1 MSAPVIR
8 PITADDLPAIVKIND
23 AAYPAVPITGADEMR
38 RLIDHAAYAVAVDAE
53 GDVVGFLLAMEPGR
67 DYDSENYRW
76 FAERSESFLYVDRIV
91 LDPSLRGQGV
101 GRRLYEAVFDRAR
114 LAGFGEVDCEVNV
127 EPPNP
132 GSLAFHARM
141 GFEEVGRQSTKGG
154 QFVVSLLAAPVD

>member
-8 PITADDLPAIVKIND
+8 PISADDLAALVAIND
-23 AAYPAVPITGADEMR
+23 AAHPAVPITGVDEMR
-38 RLIDHAAYAVAVDAE
+38 ALVAESAIAVAVDDGEVA
-53 GDVVGFLLAMEPGR
+53 GFLLAMEPGL
-67 DYDSENYRW
+67 DYASENYRW
-76 FAERSESFLYVDRIV
+76 FAERSDSFLYVDRIV
-91 LDPSLRGQGV
+91 LDERLRGQGV

-127 EPPNP
+127 DPPNP

-154 QFVVSLLAAPVD
+154 EFVVSLLAAPVD

>member
-8 PITADDLPAIVKIND
+8 PITADDLPALVAIND
-23 AAYPAVPITGADEMR
+23 AAHPAVPITGVDEMR
-38 RLIDHAAYAVAVDAE
+38 SLIAGSAIAVAVDDGEVA
-53 GDVVGFLLAMEPGR
+53 GFLLAMEPGL
-67 DYDSENYRW
+67 DYASENYRW
-76 FAERSESFLYVDRIV
+76 FAERSDSFLYVDRIV
-91 LDPSLRGQGV
+91 LDERLRGQGV

-127 EPPNP
+127 DPPNP

-154 QFVVSLLAAPVD
+154 EFVVSLLAAPVD